1 MKIEKDYIN
10 DKFFDEKREISE
22 IKYIVIKDIINS
34 SATHYIIINGKAIQ
48 KIPDKYTSKAVNG
61 GKLNRFGFLHGICTK
76 YNSISIGIQDR
87 LSDEDKEMCLKL
99 VMTLKQRYNIK
110 NDNVVRQMDITGK
123 CEPKAWHN
131 FDIWNAELKEKL
143 IDL

>member
-76 YNSISIGIQDR
+76 YNSISIGLQDR

-99 VMTLKQRYNIK
+99 VMALKQRYNIK
-110 NDNVVRQMDITGK
+110 NDNVLTSLFIS
-123 CEPKAWHN
+123 
-131 FDIWNAELKEKL
+131 FL
-143 IDL
+143 